1 MGINK
6 LWICLLNTKTG
17 YTTPWHCSVAQLADG
32 GWISAP
38 MAEFIKDDRLELV
51 YEAGRPSYFKEK
63 PLQSGGLGIDEASA
77 SYLQKARSRS
87 AIEYFSEASTPTL
100 VSPHAASHSNSPVFS
115 PRSNILSS
123 VGSASET
130 SSPPSLASSFQDVV
144 AEDGSGIAP
153 LSGDLEPAQV
163 PYGRRLLPQI
173 IDEVAVVEPERIVFS
188 LATLSGGSLT
198 FDRISAGI
206 FSKAVDKT
214 AWWLNSLVGK
224 PDSIEPIGYI
234 GPRK

>member
-1 MGINK
+1 
-6 LWICLLNTKTG
+6 
-17 YTTPWHCSVAQLADG
+17 
-32 GWISAP
+32 
-38 MAEFIKDDRLELV
+38 MAEFSKDDRLELI

-63 PLQSGGLGIDEASA
+63 PLQHGGLNIDGTST
-77 SYLQKARSRS
+77 SYLQEARPKS
-87 AIEYFSEASTPTL
+87 AIEYFSEASTPTV
-100 VSPHAASHSNSPVFS
+100 VSPNAAPNNNSPGFS
-115 PRSNILSS
+115 PRVNMPSS

-144 AEDGSGIAP
+144 AEDGSKIAA
-153 LSGDLEPAQV
+153 LSGDLEPAEI

-173 IDEVAVVEPERIVFS
+173 IDKVAVVEPERIVFS
-188 LATLSGGSLT
+188 LATLSGNSLN
-198 FDRISAGI
+198 FDHISARI

-224 PDSIEPIGYI
+224 PDSVQLIGYI